1 MSPLLI
7 TLELLPIILD
17 SASSC
22 GNARIVLV
30 SSRAHEQGVWN
41 PAQFNPET
49 EEQFSRLRGYP
60 HTKMQ
65 NVRDCSRSLCLLT
78 VYVSVSV
85 CLFLSLSLSLPP
97 SLPFS
102 LLQVMTSFALQRRL
116 QNVSITVS
124 SAEPGYVSI
133 TIRGGSRGREQGAS
147 SPPPFSCELPV
158 QHH

>member
-22 GNARIVLV
+22 GDARIVLV
-30 SSRAHEQGVWN
+30 SSGAHVQGVWN

-65 NVRDCSRSLCLLT
+65 NVRKFGR
-78 VYVSVSV
+78 
-85 CLFLSLSLSLPP
+85 LFAVLISLSLS
-97 SLPFS
+97 
-102 LLQVMTSFALQRRL
+102 LQVMTSFALQRRL
-116 QNVSITVS
+116 QNVSVTVS
-124 SAEPGYVSI
+124 SAEPGYVN
-133 TIRGGSRGREQGAS
+133 TL
-147 SPPPFSCELPV
+147 SCA
-158 QHH
+158 QNH